1 MAGRKK
7 VEISWMR
14 VDKALIAGASGV
26 QVAAMLGVHYNT
38 LAAKCKEEKKCD
50 FSEYLRQKREK
61 GNEMLLSKQF
71 EEAMAGDRGMLIW
84 LGKQRLNQSDKRENT
99 HTGNIFNKLQIIE
112 DSGEEEDSTTNDT
125 DE

>member
-7 VEISWMR
+7 ITISWSR
-14 VDKALIAGASGV
+14 VDRALIAGASGV
-26 QVAAMLGVHYNT
+26 QVAAMLGIHYNT
-38 LAAKCKEEKKCD
+38 LAAKCKEEKNCD

-71 EEAMAGDRGMLIW
+71 EEAMSGDRGMLIW

-99 HTGNIFNKLQIIE
+99 HNGKSFNKLQIIE